1 MRFTRGMASLTRS
14 LMTAAAL
21 AALPLSAARHL
32 LFVGSYTG
40 PKSEG
45 IHAFRYDD
53 ATGTAEPLGLVAK
66 STNPSFLAIH
76 PNGRFLYAVNETDQ
90 WQGKPGGY
98 VTAFAIEP
106 ESGRLQ
112 ELNQQ
117 SSMGGSPCHL
127 SVDPTGRHLLVAN
140 YGGGSVVSLPIQPDG
155 RLRPHSFHSKHT
167 GGSVDP
173 ARQKEPHA
181 HSVTLSPDN
190 RFAYV
195 ADLGTD
201 RIHAYVFD
209 PAKGITA
216 PKPRIDGRV
225 APGSGPRHFAFSPD
239 GRHAYVINEM
249 LCTVTAFGYEP
260 ATGRLS
266 EVGTVPTVSP
276 GTDRKGLSTA
286 EVRVHPTGKFVY
298 GSNRGHD
305 SIAVF
310 SRDPAAGALK
320 PVEVHKIGGQTPRN
334 FTIDPSGDFL
344 LAAGQGSHDIRVF
357 RIDAA
362 TGKLQ
367 ATGER
372 WKVGSPVCLR
382 FLPLDKAP

>member
-53 ATGTAEPLGLVAK
+53 ATGTAEPLGLAAK

-76 PNGRFLYAVNETDQ
+76 PDGRFLYAVNETDQ

-98 VTAFAIEP
+98 VTAFAIDKT
-106 ESGRLQ
+106 SGRLM

-117 SSMGGSPCHL
+117 SSMGGAPCHL
-127 SVDPTGRHLLVAN
+127 SVDPTGHHVLVAN

-155 RLRPHSFHSKHT
+155 RLAAHSFHSKHT

-181 HSVTLSPDN
+181 HSVNLSPDN
-190 RFAYV
+190 RFAFV

-216 PKPRIDGRV
+216 PKPRIDTRLT
-225 APGSGPRHFAFSPD
+225 PGSGPRHFSFSPD
-239 GRHAYVINEM
+239 GRHGYVINEM
-249 LCTVTAFGYEP
+249 LCTVTAFAYERT
-260 ATGRLS
+260 TGRLS

-310 SRDPAAGALK
+310 SRDAASGALK
-320 PVEVHKIGGQTPRN
+320 PVEVHKIGGETPRN

-344 LAAGQGSHDIRVF
+344 LAAGQNSHDIRVF
-357 RIDAA
+357 RIDPS
-362 TGKLQ
+362 TGKLN
-367 ATGER
+367 ATGQR

-382 FLPLDKAP
+382 FVPLE